1 LKKSFALVVFN
12 MILGTGLYA
21 ENFSMSAGAGGLL
34 GYTFTR
40 YTLES
45 EGRLGLGNDGDIKS
59 FQSMDRFN
67 YGGGLFFD
75 ATYVEFMVV
84 LQGGQHSYGES
95 MDFKSRGGRWVSVS
109 NVPGTGTE
117 VLLGFTLLGR
127 YPFTLTEK
135 ISLFPL
141 LGVEYQV
148 ALLEWRKPEGDKVY
162 DRRWGMLEADRDK
175 NGDPYPLSAWNS
187 FWIDIGAGVDYF
199 IWGPLFLRGE
209 ILFGFRLMTEY
220 ETGALEM
227 TKYQFEA
234 PDPKL
239 VGLTG
244 GPNIR
249 ISVGY
254 KFFSGEWGK
263 K

>member
-1 LKKSFALVVFN
+1 MKKIPAFAAFC

-21 ENFSMSAGAGGLL
+21 ENFSLSAGAAGLL

-45 EGRLGLGNDGDIKS
+45 EGRLGMGNDGDMKS

-67 YGGGLFFD
+67 YGGGLFLD
-75 ATYVEFMVV
+75 ASYAEFTVL

-95 MDFKSRGGRWVSVS
+95 MDFKPRGGRWVSVS
-109 NVPGTGTE
+109 NTGGAGTE
-117 VLLGFTLLGR
+117 MLLGFTLLGK
-127 YPFTLTEK
+127 YPFALTEK
-135 ISLFPL
+135 ILLFPL
-141 LGVEYQV
+141 LGIEYQV

-175 NGDPYPLSAWNS
+175 NGDPYPISAWTS
-187 FWIDIGAGVDYF
+187 FWIDIGAGLDYY
-199 IWGPLFLRGE
+199 IVGPLFLRGE
-209 ILFGFRLMTEY
+209 ILFGFRLITEY

-227 TKYQFEA
+227 TKYQFDA
-234 PDPKL
+234 SDPKL

-249 ISVGY
+249 ICIGY
-254 KFFSGEWGK
+254 KFFSAK
-263 K
+263 NQP